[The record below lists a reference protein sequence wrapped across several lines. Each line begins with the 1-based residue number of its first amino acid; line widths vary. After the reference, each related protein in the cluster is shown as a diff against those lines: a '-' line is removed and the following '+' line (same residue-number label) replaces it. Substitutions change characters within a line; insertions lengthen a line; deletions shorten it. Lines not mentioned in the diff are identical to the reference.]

1 MAGGGWLATVGV
13 DTVLTALQ
21 RAGTVFA
28 LRAVGVVILFAA
40 AAALMPVYGTI
51 GVAMAVAAG
60 SLGVAVLMAMAAM
73 RLAKVGT
80 GAEASP
86 Q

>member
-1 MAGGGWLATVGV
+1 
-13 DTVLTALQ
+13 
-21 RAGTVFA
+21 
-28 LRAVGVVILFAA
+28 
-40 AAALMPVYGTI
+40 
-51 GVAMAVAAG
+51 VAAG

-80 GAEASP
+80 GAETSP